1 MTCMLPDFMLL
12 TVCGVR
18 GLGHVGRQH
27 LAVALALEVPLLV
40 AVTKADVAEHSALDA
55 LTTEIR

>member
-1 MTCMLPDFMLL
+1 MLPDFMLL
-12 TVCGVR
+12 TVCGMR

-40 AVTKADVAEHSALDA
+40 AVTKADITEQSALNT
-55 LTTEIR
+55 LTTETR